1 MQVRSLKGNLSASGQ
16 LIHAGMY
23 VQARSLKANLSA
35 ALLAFDAAQES
46 GNTKDAEIARLK
58 ARETEIL
65 GELSQVFS

>member
-1 MQVRSLKGNLSASGQ
+1 MCREC
-16 LIHAGMY
+16 
-23 VQARSLKANLSA
+23 VQARALKGNLSA

-46 GNTKDAEIARLK
+46 VNVKDAEIARLK